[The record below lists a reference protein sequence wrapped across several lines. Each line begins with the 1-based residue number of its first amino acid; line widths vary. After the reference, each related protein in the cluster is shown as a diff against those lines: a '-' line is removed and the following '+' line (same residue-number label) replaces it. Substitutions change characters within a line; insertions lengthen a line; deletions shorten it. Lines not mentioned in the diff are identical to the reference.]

1 MKKFDIFNQFRDAV
15 IIVNKTNLEEIKEGL
30 LSEGF
35 DENKILS
42 SSSLIEA
49 KLQLK
54 EIIEKGDVVLF
65 ENDLPDNYT

>member
-1 MKKFDIFNQFRDAV
+1 MV
-15 IIVNKTNLEEIKEGL
+15 T
-30 LSEGF
+30 F